1 MIYKTIHV
9 TVLFKAILSPKT
21 PYIKGQIQLREIFL
35 ESIFILKYE
44 FAEINL
50 NVGPFSKWMQEPKTH
65 FPTRVVII
73 IDLVSKNFNID
84 NFARILITI
93 ITAMIHYWL

>member
-9 TVLFKAILSPKT
+9 TVLYKAMLSPKT

-35 ESIFILKYE
+35 QSIFILKYQ

-50 NVGPFSKWMQEPKTH
+50 NVGPFSK
-65 FPTRVVII
+65 
-73 IDLVSKNFNID
+73 
-84 NFARILITI
+84 
-93 ITAMIHYWL
+93 

>member
-9 TVLFKAILSPKT
+9 TVLYNTMLSPKT

-35 ESIFILKYE
+35 QSIFILKYQ

-50 NVGPFSKWMQEPKTH
+50 NVGPFSK
-65 FPTRVVII
+65 
-73 IDLVSKNFNID
+73 
-84 NFARILITI
+84 
-93 ITAMIHYWL
+93 